1 MRLRQNGRSRVKSS
15 FVSELR
21 KMSVRLYFA
30 SILVLVASPAWL
42 ARAQQSSQT
51 GVFMSDRD
59 KAGLRGPVK
68 TVLNEQTFSGADGQR
83 FLTSTTTE
91 YAPDGRILE
100 LRIGN
105 SDGSIWVTSYTYY
118 ADGRL
123 LKTVSGRVGS
133 AANSQTT
140 YLYDDARRLVS
151 VESGDSDKL
160 TYQYDEKGRKSI
172 IESYGSRSLPPNT
185 AYAPHWE
192 GTDLGFAPYPGGT
205 LTTSYNEQGVA
216 TGAELHDA
224 EGTLVGHIV
233 RKFDAQGRIIA
244 EEQAADAPQVNL
256 PEEFQSNLN
265 PEQMKSVGA
274 MIAGMQNSV
283 ISYSYD
289 AQGRVTER
297 HRSGGVF
304 GEQVTVTTYNDH
316 GDKVSERET
325 TVMRA
330 DTGPWSL
337 TEAGAFVPAG
347 KPNPPQ
353 PPLSSETQ
361 YAYQY
366 DQYGNWTEQTIVSR
380 SQQDEAFRPG
390 TVIRRKLT
398 YY

>member
-1 MRLRQNGRSRVKSS
+1 MSARLS
-15 FVSELR
+15 F
-21 KMSVRLYFA
+21 A
-30 SILVLVASPAWL
+30 TILVLVVSPAWL
-42 ARAQQSSQT
+42 ARAQQSFQT
-51 GVFMSDRD
+51 GASMSDRD

-68 TVLNEQTFSGADGQR
+68 TEVNEQTFSGADGQH

-91 YAPDGRILE
+91 YAPDGKMLE
-100 LRIGN
+100 RRVGN

-123 LKTVSGRVGS
+123 LKTVSGKAGS
-133 AANSQTT
+133 AADSQTT
-140 YLYDDARRLVS
+140 YLYDDARRLVGM
-151 VESGDSDKL
+151 ESGDNDKA
-160 TYQYDEKGRKSI
+160 TYKYDENGRKSV

-216 TGAELHDA
+216 TGAELRDA
-224 EGTLVGHIV
+224 EGTLLGHIV

-256 PEEFQSNLN
+256 PEEFRSKLN
-265 PEQMKSVGA
+265 PEQMKSVGT

-283 ISYSYD
+283 IAYSYD
-289 AQGRVTER
+289 AQSRVTER

-304 GEQVTVTTYNDH
+304 GQQVTITTYNDH
-316 GDKVSERET
+316 GDKASERET
-325 TVMRA
+325 MVMSS

-337 TEAGAFVPAG
+337 TEAGAFIPAG

-353 PPLSSETQ
+353 PPFGSETQ
-361 YAYQY
+361 YTYQY

-380 SQQDEAFRPG
+380 SQPDEVFRPG
-390 TVIRRKLT
+390 AVIRRKLT

>member
-1 MRLRQNGRSRVKSS
+1 
-15 FVSELR
+15 
-21 KMSVRLYFA
+21 MSARLYFA

-42 ARAQQSSQT
+42 ARAQQSFQT
-51 GVFMSDRD
+51 GASMSDRD

-68 TVLNEQTFSGADGQR
+68 TKVNEQTFSGADGQN

-100 LRIGN
+100 LRVGN
-105 SDGSIWVTSYTYY
+105 SDGSIWVTSYTHY

-123 LKTVSGRVGS
+123 LKTVSGKAGS
-133 AANSQTT
+133 AADSQTT
-140 YLYDDARRLVS
+140 YLYDDARRLVG
-151 VESGDSDKL
+151 VESGDNDKA

-172 IESYGSRSLPPNT
+172 IENYGSRSLPPNT

-192 GTDLGFAPYPGGT
+192 GTDLGFAPSPGGT

-216 TGAELHDA
+216 TGAELRDA
-224 EGTLVGHIV
+224 EGTLLGHIV

-256 PEEFQSNLN
+256 PEEFRSKLN
-265 PEQMKSVGA
+265 PEQMKSVGT

-289 AQGRVTER
+289 AQSRVTER

-304 GEQVTVTTYNDH
+304 GQQVTITTYNDH
-316 GDKVSERET
+316 GDKASESET
-325 TVMRA
+325 MVMRS
-330 DTGPWSL
+330 DTGPWNL
-337 TEAGAFVPAG
+337 TEAGAFIPSG

-353 PPLSSETQ
+353 PPFGSETQ
-361 YAYQY
+361 YTYQY
-366 DQYGNWTEQTIVSR
+366 DQYGNWTEQTTVSR
-380 SQQDEAFRPG
+380 SQPDEVFRPG

>member
-1 MRLRQNGRSRVKSS
+1 MSLRLC
-15 FVSELR
+15 
-21 KMSVRLYFA
+21 FA
-30 SILVLVASPAWL
+30 GILLLVASPAWL

-51 GVFMSDRD
+51 GASMSDRD
-59 KAGLRGPVK
+59 KEGLRGPVK
-68 TVLNEQTFSGADGQR
+68 TVLNERTFPGADGQQ

-123 LKTVSGRVGS
+123 LKTVSGKAGS
-133 AANSQTT
+133 VVDSQTT
-140 YLYDDARRLVS
+140 YLYDDARRLIR
-151 VESGDSDKL
+151 VESGDNDRV
-160 TYQYDEKGRKSI
+160 TYHYDEKGRKSI
-172 IESYGSRSLPPNT
+172 IESYGSKSLPPNS

-192 GTDLGFAPYPGGT
+192 GTELGFAPYPGGT

-216 TGAELHDA
+216 TGAELRDA
-224 EGTLVGHIV
+224 DGTLVGHIV

-244 EEQAADAPQVNL
+244 EEQAADAPQVNFS
-256 PEEFQSNLN
+256 EEFRSNLN
-265 PEQMKSVGA
+265 PEQMKSVGT

-304 GEQVTVTTYNDH
+304 GEQVTITTYNDH
-316 GDKVSERET
+316 GDKGSERET
-325 TVMRA
+325 AVMRQ
-330 DTGPWSL
+330 DTGPWNL
-337 TEAGAFVPAG
+337 TEAGAFVPSE

-361 YAYQY
+361 YTYQY
-366 DQYGNWTEQTIVSR
+366 DQNGNWTEQTIVSR
-380 SQQDEAFRPG
+380 SQPDEAFRPG

>member
-1 MRLRQNGRSRVKSS
+1 
-15 FVSELR
+15 
-21 KMSVRLYFA
+21 MSVRLYLA
-30 SILVLVASPAWL
+30 SILVVVASPAWV
-42 ARAQQSSQT
+42 ARAQQSSPA
-51 GVFMSDRD
+51 GAFMTDRD

-68 TVLNEQTFSGADGQR
+68 TVLNEQNFLGADGQQ
-83 FLTSTTTE
+83 FLMSTTTE
-91 YAPDGRILE
+91 YAPDGRILKQ
-100 LRIGN
+100 RFGN

-123 LKTVSGRVGS
+123 LKTVSGKAGS
-133 AANSQTT
+133 AADSQTT
-140 YLYDDARRLVS
+140 NLYDDARRLVGL
-151 VESGDSDKL
+151 ESGDNVRMS
-160 TYQYDEKGRKSI
+160 YQYDEKGRKSV
-172 IESYGSRSLPPNT
+172 IESYDAKPLPPNT
-185 AYAPHWE
+185 AYAAHWE
-192 GTDLGFAPYPGGT
+192 GTELGFAPYPGGT

-216 TGAELHDA
+216 TGEELRNP

-233 RKFDAQGRIIA
+233 RKFDAEGHVIA

-256 PEEFQSNLN
+256 PEEITSKLN
-265 PEQMKSVGA
+265 PEQMKSVGT

-316 GDKVSERET
+316 GDKASERQT
-325 TVMRA
+325 MVMRS
-330 DTGPWSL
+330 DTGPWNL
-337 TEAGAFVPAG
+337 TEAGAFVPSG
-347 KPNPPQ
+347 RPNPPQ
-353 PPLSSETQ
+353 PPINSETQ

-380 SQQDEAFRPG
+380 SQPDEAFRPG
-390 TVIRRKLT
+390 TVSRRKLT

>member
-1 MRLRQNGRSRVKSS
+1 MSARLS
-15 FVSELR
+15 F
-21 KMSVRLYFA
+21 A
-30 SILVLVASPAWL
+30 TILVLVVSPAWL
-42 ARAQQSSQT
+42 ARAQQSFQT
-51 GVFMSDRD
+51 GASMSDRD

-68 TVLNEQTFSGADGQR
+68 TEVNEQTFSGADGQH

-91 YAPDGRILE
+91 YAPDGKMLE
-100 LRIGN
+100 RRVGN

-123 LKTVSGRVGS
+123 LKTVSGKAGS
-133 AANSQTT
+133 AADSQTT
-140 YLYDDARRLVS
+140 YLYDDARRLVGM
-151 VESGDSDKL
+151 ESGDNDKA
-160 TYQYDEKGRKSI
+160 TYKYDENGRKSV

-216 TGAELHDA
+216 MGAELRDA
-224 EGTLVGHIV
+224 EGTLLGHIV

-256 PEEFQSNLN
+256 PEEFRSKLN
-265 PEQMKSVGA
+265 PEQMKSVGT

-283 ISYSYD
+283 IAYSYD
-289 AQGRVTER
+289 AQARVTER

-304 GEQVTVTTYNDH
+304 GQQVTITTYNDH
-316 GDKVSERET
+316 GDKASERET
-325 TVMRA
+325 MVMRS

-337 TEAGAFVPAG
+337 TETGAFIPAE

-353 PPLSSETQ
+353 PPFGSETQ
-361 YAYQY
+361 YTYQY

-380 SQQDEAFRPG
+380 SQPDEVFRPG
-390 TVIRRKLT
+390 AVIRRKLT

>member
-1 MRLRQNGRSRVKSS
+1 
-15 FVSELR
+15 
-21 KMSVRLYFA
+21 MSVRLYFA
-30 SILVLVASPAWL
+30 SILVLVASPALL
-42 ARAQQSSQT
+42 ARSQQSFQT
-51 GVFMSDRD
+51 GASMSDRD

-68 TVLNEQTFSGADGQR
+68 TEVNEQTVSGADGQH

-91 YAPDGRILE
+91 YAPDGRMLE
-100 LRIGN
+100 LRVGN
-105 SDGSIWVTSYTYY
+105 SDRSIWVTSYTYS

-123 LKTVSGRVGS
+123 LKTVSGKAGS
-133 AANSQTT
+133 AADSQTT
-140 YLYDDARRLVS
+140 YLYDDARRLVG
-151 VESGDSDKL
+151 VESGDNDKA
-160 TYQYDEKGRKSI
+160 TYKYDENGRKSI

-216 TGAELHDA
+216 TGAELRDA
-224 EGTLVGHIV
+224 EGTLLGHIV
-233 RKFDAQGRIIA
+233 RKYDAQGRIIA

-256 PEEFQSNLN
+256 PEEFRSKLN
-265 PEQMKSVGA
+265 PERMKSVGT

-289 AQGRVTER
+289 AQSRVTER

-304 GEQVTVTTYNDH
+304 GQQVTVTTYNDH
-316 GDKVSERET
+316 GDKASKRET
-325 TVMRA
+325 MVMRS
-330 DTGPWSL
+330 DTGPWNL
-337 TEAGAFVPAG
+337 TEAGAFIPAG

-353 PPLSSETQ
+353 PPLGSETQ
-361 YAYQY
+361 YTYQY
-366 DQYGNWTEQTIVSR
+366 DQYGNWTEQTVVSR
-380 SQQDEAFRPG
+380 SPPDEVFRPA

>member
-1 MRLRQNGRSRVKSS
+1 
-15 FVSELR
+15 
-21 KMSVRLYFA
+21 MSVRLYFA
-30 SILVLVASPAWL
+30 SILVVVASLAWL
-42 ARAQQSSQT
+42 ARAQQSFQT
-51 GVFMSDRD
+51 GALMTDRG
-59 KAGLRGPVK
+59 KAGLRGPVE
-68 TVLNEQTFSGADGQR
+68 TVLNEQTYSGADGQQ
-83 FLTSTTTE
+83 FLMSTTTE

-100 LRIGN
+100 QRTRN
-105 SDGSIWVTSYTYY
+105 SDGSRWVMSYTYY

-133 AANSQTT
+133 AADSQTS
-140 YLYDDARRLVS
+140 YLYDDARRLVE
-151 VESGDSDKL
+151 VESGDNVKMS
-160 TYQYDEKGRKSI
+160 YQYDEKGRKSVT
-172 IESYGSRSLPPNT
+172 ESYDSKPLPPNT
-185 AYAPHWE
+185 AYAAHWE
-192 GTDLGFAPYPGGT
+192 GTDLGFAPSPGGT

-216 TGAELHDA
+216 TGADFHDA
-224 EGTLVGHIV
+224 DGTLVGHIV
-233 RKFDAQGRIIA
+233 RKFNAEGRVIA
-244 EEQAADAPQVNL
+244 EEQAADAPQVIL
-256 PEEFQSNLN
+256 PEEIRSKLN
-265 PEQMKSVGA
+265 PEQMKSVGT

-304 GEQVTVTTYNDH
+304 DELATVTTYNDH
-316 GDKVSERET
+316 GDKASERET
-325 TVMRA
+325 TVMRS
-330 DTGPWSL
+330 DTGPWNL
-337 TEAGAFVPAG
+337 TEAGAFVPTE

-380 SQQDEAFRPG
+380 SQPDEAFRPG

>member
-1 MRLRQNGRSRVKSS
+1 
-15 FVSELR
+15 
-21 KMSVRLYFA
+21 MSARLYFA
-30 SILVLVASPAWL
+30 SILVLVGSPAWL
-42 ARAQQSSQT
+42 ARAQQSFQT
-51 GVFMSDRD
+51 GASMSDRD

-68 TVLNEQTFSGADGQR
+68 TVLNEQTFSGADGQQ
-83 FLTSTTTE
+83 FLTSMTTE

-100 LRIGN
+100 LRIRN
-105 SDGSIWVTSYTYY
+105 SDGSIWITSYTYY

-123 LKTVSGRVGS
+123 LKTASGKAGPAVD
-133 AANSQTT
+133 SQTT
-140 YLYDDARRLVS
+140 YLYDDARRLVR
-151 VESGDSDKL
+151 VESGDNGKVS
-160 TYQYDEKGRKSI
+160 YQYDEKGRKSI
-172 IESYGSRSLPPNT
+172 IESYGSRSLPPSK

-192 GTDLGFAPYPGGT
+192 GTDLGFAPDPGGT

-224 EGTLVGHIV
+224 DGTLVGHIV
-233 RKFDAQGRIIA
+233 RKFDAQGRIIS

-256 PEEFQSNLN
+256 PEEFRSKLN
-265 PEQMKSVGA
+265 PEQMKSVGT

-304 GEQVTVTTYNDH
+304 GEQVTITTYNDH
-316 GDKVSERET
+316 GDKSTERET
-325 TVMRA
+325 MVMRP
-330 DTGPWSL
+330 DTGPWNL
-337 TEAGAFVPAG
+337 TDAGAFIPAG

-361 YAYQY
+361 YTYQY

-380 SQQDEAFRPG
+380 SQPDEAFRPG
-390 TVIRRKLT
+390 TVMRRKLT

>member
-1 MRLRQNGRSRVKSS
+1 MG
-15 FVSELR
+15 
-21 KMSVRLYFA
+21 VRLYLA
-30 SILVLVASPAWL
+30 SALVLVASPAWL
-42 ARAQQSSQT
+42 ARAQQLSQT
-51 GVFMSDRD
+51 GALMTDRD

-68 TVLNEQTFSGADGQR
+68 TVLNEQTFSGADGRQ
-83 FLTSTTTE
+83 FLMSTTTE

-100 LRIGN
+100 QRILN
-105 SDGSIWVTSYTYY
+105 SDGSIWVTGYTYY

-123 LKTVSGRVGS
+123 LKTVSGKEGS
-133 AANSQTT
+133 ADNSQTN
-140 YLYDDARRLVS
+140 YLYDDAHRLVG
-151 VESGDSDKL
+151 VESGDDGKL
-160 TYQYDEKGRKSI
+160 SYRYDEKGRKSVV
-172 IESYGSRSLPPNT
+172 ESYDSKPLPPNT

-192 GTDLGFAPYPGGT
+192 GTELGFAPCPGGT

-216 TGAELHDA
+216 TGAELRDA
-224 EGTLVGHIV
+224 EGTLLGHIV

-256 PEEFQSNLN
+256 PKEFQSTLN
-265 PEQMKSVGA
+265 PEQIRSVGA

-304 GEQVTVTTYNDH
+304 GEQVTITTYNDH
-316 GDKVSERET
+316 GDKASERET
-325 TVMRA
+325 MVMRS
-330 DTGPWSL
+330 DTGPWNL

-366 DQYGNWTEQTIVSR
+366 DQYANWTEQTIVSR
-380 SQQDEAFRPG
+380 SQPDEAFRPG

-398 YY
+398 Y

>member
-1 MRLRQNGRSRVKSS
+1 
-15 FVSELR
+15 
-21 KMSVRLYFA
+21 MSVRLYFA
-30 SILVLVASPAWL
+30 SVLVLISSPAWL

-51 GVFMSDRD
+51 GAFMTDRD

-68 TVLNEQTFSGADGQR
+68 TVVNEQTFSRVDGQQ

-91 YAPDGRILE
+91 YARDGRIVE
-100 LRIGN
+100 QQIGN
-105 SDGSIWVTSYTYY
+105 TDGSTWVTSYSYY
-118 ADGRL
+118 TDGRL
-123 LKTVSGRVGS
+123 LKTISGKEGS
-133 AANSQTT
+133 TVDSQTT
-140 YLYDDARRLVS
+140 YLYDDAHRLVG
-151 VESGDSDKL
+151 VESSKGKIS
-160 TYQYDEKGRKSI
+160 YQYDEKGRKSAV
-172 IESYGSRSLPPNT
+172 ESYDSKPLPPNT

-192 GTDLGFAPYPGGT
+192 GSDLGFAPYSGGT

-216 TGAELHDA
+216 TGAERRNAD
-224 EGTLVGHIV
+224 GTLAGHIV
-233 RKFDAQGRIIA
+233 REFDAAGRVVA
-244 EEQAADAPQVNL
+244 EEQVADAAQVSL
-256 PEEFQSNLN
+256 PEEFRSKLN
-265 PEQMKSVGA
+265 PEQMKSVNA

-316 GDKVSERET
+316 GDKASERET
-325 TVMRA
+325 TVMRS
-330 DTGPWSL
+330 DTGPWNL
-337 TEAGAFVPAG
+337 TEAGAFVPSG
-347 KPNPPQ
+347 KPNPPR
-353 PPLSSETQ
+353 PPLGFETQ

-380 SQQDEAFRPG
+380 SQPDEAFRPG

>member
-1 MRLRQNGRSRVKSS
+1 
-15 FVSELR
+15 
-21 KMSVRLYFA
+21 MSVRLYLA
-30 SILVLVASPAWL
+30 SVLVLVTSPAWL
-42 ARAQQSSQT
+42 ARAQQSSQA
-51 GVFMSDRD
+51 GAFMTDRD

-68 TVLNEQTFSGADGQR
+68 TVLNEQNFSGADGQQ
-83 FLTSTTTE
+83 FLMSTTTE

-100 LRIGN
+100 QRFGN
-105 SDGSIWVTSYTYY
+105 SDGSIWVTSYAYY

-123 LKTVSGRVGS
+123 LKTVSGKAGS
-133 AANSQTT
+133 AADSQTT
-140 YLYDDARRLVS
+140 YLYDDARRLVGL
-151 VESGDSDKL
+151 ESGDNVRMS
-160 TYQYDEKGRKSI
+160 YQYDEKGRKSV
-172 IESYGSRSLPPNT
+172 IESYDAKPLPPNT
-185 AYAPHWE
+185 AYAAHWE
-192 GTDLGFAPYPGGT
+192 GTELGFAPYPGGT

-216 TGAELHDA
+216 TGAELRNP

-233 RKFDAQGRIIA
+233 RKFDAEGHVIA

-256 PEEFQSNLN
+256 PEEITSKLN
-265 PEQMKSVGA
+265 PEQMKSVGT

-316 GDKVSERET
+316 GDKASERQT
-325 TVMRA
+325 MVMRS
-330 DTGPWSL
+330 DTGPWNL
-337 TEAGAFVPAG
+337 TEAGAFVPSG
-347 KPNPPQ
+347 RPNPPQ
-353 PPLSSETQ
+353 PPINSETQ

-380 SQQDEAFRPG
+380 SQPDEAFRPG
-390 TVIRRKLT
+390 TVSRRKLT

>member
-1 MRLRQNGRSRVKSS
+1 
-15 FVSELR
+15 
-21 KMSVRLYFA
+21 MSVRLYFA

-51 GVFMSDRD
+51 GGFMTDRG
-59 KAGLRGPVK
+59 KAGLQGPVK
-68 TVLNEQTFSGADGQR
+68 TVLNEQTFSGADGQQ
-83 FLTSTTTE
+83 LLMSTTTE

-100 LRIGN
+100 QRIGN

-123 LKTVSGRVGS
+123 LKTVSGKVGS
-133 AANSQTT
+133 AADSQTT
-140 YLYDDARRLVS
+140 YLYDDARRLVG
-151 VESGDSDKL
+151 VESGDHDKG
-160 TYQYDEKGRKSI
+160 TYKYDEKGRKSI
-172 IESYGSRSLPPNT
+172 IENYGSRSLPPNT

-216 TGAELHDA
+216 TGAELRDVD
-224 EGTLVGHIV
+224 GTLVGHIV
-233 RKFDAQGRIIA
+233 RKFDAEGRVTA

-256 PEEFQSNLN
+256 PEEFRSKLN

-304 GEQVTVTTYNDH
+304 GEQLTVTTYNDH
-316 GDKVSERET
+316 GDKASERET
-325 TVMRA
+325 TVMRP
-330 DTGPWSL
+330 DTGPWNL

-361 YAYQY
+361 YAYQH

-380 SQQDEAFRPG
+380 SQPDEAFRPG

>member
-1 MRLRQNGRSRVKSS
+1 
-15 FVSELR
+15 
-21 KMSVRLYFA
+21 
-30 SILVLVASPAWL
+30 
-42 ARAQQSSQT
+42 
-51 GVFMSDRD
+51 MSDLD

-68 TVLNEQTFSGADGQR
+68 TEVNERTFSGADGQR

-91 YAPDGRILE
+91 YAPDGRMLE
-100 LRIGN
+100 LRVGN

-123 LKTVSGRVGS
+123 LKTVSGKAGS
-133 AANSQTT
+133 AADSQTT
-140 YLYDDARRLVS
+140 YLYDDARRLVG
-151 VESGDSDKL
+151 VESGDNDRA
-160 TYQYDEKGRKSI
+160 TYKYDEKGRKSI

-216 TGAELHDA
+216 TGAELRDA
-224 EGTLVGHIV
+224 EGTLLSHIV
-233 RKFDAQGRIIA
+233 RKFDAQGRIIG

-256 PEEFQSNLN
+256 PEEFRSKLN
-265 PEQMKSVGA
+265 PEQMKSVGT

-289 AQGRVTER
+289 AQSRVTER
-297 HRSGGVF
+297 LRSGGVF
-304 GEQVTVTTYNDH
+304 GQQVTITTYNDH
-316 GDKVSERET
+316 GDKASERET
-325 TVMRA
+325 MVMRS
-330 DTGPWSL
+330 DTGPWNL
-337 TEAGAFVPAG
+337 TEAGAFIPAG
-347 KPNPPQ
+347 KPNLPQ
-353 PPLSSETQ
+353 PPFGSETQ
-361 YAYQY
+361 YTYQY

-380 SQQDEAFRPG
+380 SQPDEVFRPG

>member
-1 MRLRQNGRSRVKSS
+1 
-15 FVSELR
+15 
-21 KMSVRLYFA
+21 MSARLYFA
-30 SILVLVASPAWL
+30 SILVLAASPAWL
-42 ARAQQSSQT
+42 ARAQQSFKT
-51 GVFMSDRD
+51 GASMSDRD
-59 KAGLRGPVK
+59 NAGLRGPVK
-68 TVLNEQTFSGADGQR
+68 TVLNEQTFSRADGQQ
-83 FLTSTTTE
+83 FMTSTATE

-123 LKTVSGRVGS
+123 LKTVSGKAGS
-133 AANSQTT
+133 AADSQTT
-140 YLYDDARRLVS
+140 YLYDDARRLVG
-151 VESGDSDKL
+151 VESSDNDKV

-172 IESYGSRSLPPNT
+172 IESYGSWSLPPNT

-205 LTTSYNEQGVA
+205 FTTSYNEQGVA

-233 RKFDAQGRIIA
+233 RTFDAQGRVIA

-256 PEEFQSNLN
+256 PEEFRSNLN
-265 PEQMKSVGA
+265 PEQMKSVGT

-283 ISYSYD
+283 ISYSHD

-304 GEQVTVTTYNDH
+304 SEQATITTYKDH
-316 GDKVSERET
+316 GDKSSERET
-325 TVMRA
+325 MVMRL
-330 DTGPWSL
+330 DTGPWNL

-361 YAYQY
+361 YTYQY
-366 DQYGNWTEQTIVSR
+366 DQYGNWTEQMIVSR
-380 SQQDEAFRPG
+380 SQPDEAFRPG

>member
-1 MRLRQNGRSRVKSS
+1 
-15 FVSELR
+15 
-21 KMSVRLYFA
+21 MSVRLYFA
-30 SILVLVASPAWL
+30 SILVVVASLAWL
-42 ARAQQSSQT
+42 ARAQQSFQT
-51 GVFMSDRD
+51 GALMTDRG
-59 KAGLRGPVK
+59 KAGLRGPVE
-68 TVLNEQTFSGADGQR
+68 TVLNEQTYSGADGQQ
-83 FLTSTTTE
+83 FLMSTTTE

-100 LRIGN
+100 QRTRN
-105 SDGSIWVTSYTYY
+105 SDGSIWVMSYTYY

-133 AANSQTT
+133 AADSQTS
-140 YLYDDARRLVS
+140 YLYDDARRLVE
-151 VESGDSDKL
+151 VESGDNVKMS
-160 TYQYDEKGRKSI
+160 YQYDEKGRKSVT
-172 IESYGSRSLPPNT
+172 ESYDSKPLPPNT
-185 AYAPHWE
+185 AYAAHWE
-192 GTDLGFAPYPGGT
+192 GTDLGFAPSPGGT

-216 TGAELHDA
+216 TGADFHDA
-224 EGTLVGHIV
+224 DGTLVGHIV
-233 RKFDAQGRIIA
+233 RKFNAEGRVIA

-256 PEEFQSNLN
+256 PEEIRSQLN
-265 PEQMKSVGA
+265 PEQMKSVGT

-304 GEQVTVTTYNDH
+304 DELATVTTYNDH
-316 GDKVSERET
+316 GDKASERET
-325 TVMRA
+325 TVMRS
-330 DTGPWSL
+330 DTGPWNL
-337 TEAGAFVPAG
+337 TEAGAFVPTE

-380 SQQDEAFRPG
+380 SQPDEAFRPG